1 MADWRRSHTCG
12 ELRLD
17 HEGTTVTLCGWV
29 GNWRDHRGVV
39 FIDLRDRYGST
50 QVVFHASRSADAH
63 ETARGLR
70 GEYVVSVTGTVVRR
84 GDENRN
90 PKLATGEIE
99 LAAVSVTL
107 LNRSDP
113 SPFEIGEHG
122 DEATEETRLRFRYL
136 DLRRPRMQE
145 IFLLRHRLNHTIRE
159 YFNALNFVEIETP
172 ILGRS
177 TPEGARDF
185 LVPSRVSPKTWYALP
200 QSPQLYKQIMMV
212 AGYDR
217 YYQIARCFRDEDL
230 RANRQPEFTQLDVE
244 MSFVDH
250 DDVMGLIE
258 GLCIDIMRKC
268 AGREITA
275 PFTRLSWN
283 DAMERFG
290 CDKPDQRFGM
300 EIVDVTA
307 IGHESEFS
315 VFRTVPAVRGLNAK
329 GAAEKF
335 TRKTLDELTEFA
347 KEFGSKGLAWIKVE
361 TDKLN

>member
-1 MADWRRSHTCG
+1 MFLFPRRTAVDRTVRDPTSSFDSVVPPALPRDVFLHDGARTVGGTGMADWRRSHTCG

-177 TPEGARDF
+177 TPEG
-185 LVPSRVSPKTWYALP
+185 
-200 QSPQLYKQIMMV
+200 
-212 AGYDR
+212 
-217 YYQIARCFRDEDL
+217 
-230 RANRQPEFTQLDVE
+230 
-244 MSFVDH
+244 
-250 DDVMGLIE
+250 
-258 GLCIDIMRKC
+258 
-268 AGREITA
+268 
-275 PFTRLSWN
+275 
-283 DAMERFG
+283 
-290 CDKPDQRFGM
+290 
-300 EIVDVTA
+300 
-307 IGHESEFS
+307 
-315 VFRTVPAVRGLNAK
+315 
-329 GAAEKF
+329 
-335 TRKTLDELTEFA
+335 
-347 KEFGSKGLAWIKVE
+347 
-361 TDKLN
+361 